1 MPEYKIKKLSDYKW
15 EVQKEEKSGMRV
27 PGIIFADREILETA
41 EREKT
46 LDQLVNVANLPGILK
61 ASFAMPDIHYGYGFP
76 IGGVAAFD
84 LEEGVISPGGVGYD
98 ISCGVRVLRTN
109 LDASDINSRLG
120 DIMYKLYGS
129 IPKGVGSKGTIKL
142 AKKQM
147 DKVFTLGAVWAVNQG
162 YGWQED
168 IEYTEEN
175 GCMDG
180 GNPDYVSDQ
189 ARDRGHDQA
198 GTLGSGN
205 HFIEVQKVAEV
216 FDDKSAAAM
225 GLYQNQIL
233 VMVHSGSR
241 GLGHQVC
248 SDYLRVMQQSRWS
261 GVIKLPDRQLAC
273 APISSQEGKRYFGA
287 MVCAVNYAMVNR
299 HCLAHWVRLA
309 FESVFGKSAEKMDM
323 GLVYDVSHNIAKIE
337 EHLING
343 SIRKVCVH
351 RKGATRAFGPLRPE
365 LPQKYKTTGQPVI
378 IPGDMG
384 RYSYIMAGTKK
395 AMEESFGSTCH
406 GAGRLMSRSRAQ
418 KEINGAK
425 LQKELLDKKG
435 IIVLAQSISG
445 LAEEAPD
452 AYKDVSKVV
461 EVVHNAGLSVKVA
474 RLEPLGVI
482 KG

>member
-1 MPEYKIKKLSDYKW
+1 MPEYKIKKLSDYKY
-15 EVQKEEKSGMRV
+15 EIQKEEKSGMRV
-27 PGIIFADREILETA
+27 PGIIFADKEILEIA
-41 EREKT
+41 EKEKT
-46 LDQLVNVANLPGILK
+46 LGQLINVANLPGILE
-61 ASFAMPDIHYGYGFP
+61 AALAMPDIHYGYGFP

-84 LEEGVISPGGVGYD
+84 LEDGVISPGGVGYD
-98 ISCGVRVLRTN
+98 ISCGVRLLRTN
-109 LDASDINSRLG
+109 IEAGDISSRLET
-120 DIMYKLYGS
+120 IMYKLYSS
-129 IPKGVGSKGTIKL
+129 IPKGVGSKGKIKL
-142 AKKQM
+142 AKQQM
-147 DKVFTLGAVWAVNQG
+147 DKLFMCGSGWAVKQG

-180 GNPDYVSDQ
+180 ANPDYVSNQ
-189 ARDRGHDQA
+189 AYGRGSDQA

-205 HFIEVQKVAEV
+205 HFIEVQKVAEI
-216 FDDKSAAAM
+216 FDSEAASAM
-225 GLYQNQIL
+225 GLYQNQVT
-233 VMVHSGSR
+233 VMIHSGSR
-241 GLGHQVC
+241 GLGHQIC
-248 SDYLRVMQQSRWS
+248 SDYLRIMQQSQWAGR
-261 GVIKLPDRQLAC
+261 IKLPDRQLAC

-309 FESVFGKSAEKMDM
+309 FESVFNKSAEKMDM

-337 EHLING
+337 EHMVNG
-343 SIRKVCVH
+343 SSKKVCVH
-351 RKGATRAFGPLRPE
+351 RKGATRAFVPSRPE
-365 LPQKYKTTGQPVI
+365 IPQKYKNMGQPVI

-384 RYSYIMAGTKK
+384 RYSYIMTGTKK

-418 KEINGAK
+418 KEIDGAK

-435 IIVLAQSISG
+435 IIVLAASISG

-452 AYKDVSKVV
+452 AYKDVSKIV
-461 EVVHNAGLSVKVA
+461 EIVHNAGLSKKVA

>member
-41 EREKT
+41 EKEKT
-46 LDQLVNVANLPGILK
+46 LDQLVNVANLQGILK

-76 IGGVAAFD
+76 IGGVAAFG

-109 LDASDINSRLG
+109 LDASDISSRLE
-120 DIMYKLYGS
+120 DIMYRLYGS

-142 AKKQM
+142 AKQQM
-147 DKVFTLGAVWAVNQG
+147 DKVFSLGAGWAVKQG
-162 YGWQED
+162 YGWQDD

-175 GCMDG
+175 GCMNG
-180 GNPDYVSDQ
+180 ANPGYVSDQ
-189 ARDRGHDQA
+189 AYGRGYDQV

-205 HFIEVQKVAEV
+205 HFIEVQRVAEI
-216 FDDKSAAAM
+216 FDDKAAAIM
-225 GLYQNQIL
+225 GLFQNQVT
-233 VMVHSGSR
+233 VMIHSGSR

-248 SDYLRVMQQSRWS
+248 SDYLRVMQQSQWTGR
-261 GVIKLPDRQLAC
+261 IKIPDRQLAC

-287 MVCAVNYAMVNR
+287 MVCAANYAIVNR

-323 GLVYDVSHNIAKIE
+323 SLVYDVSHNIAKIE

-343 SIRKVCVH
+343 STQKVCVH

-365 LPQKYKTTGQPVI
+365 LPQKYKNLGQPVI

-384 RYSYIMAGTKK
+384 RYSYILAGTKK

-445 LAEEAPD
+445 LAEESPD

-461 EVVHNAGLSVKVA
+461 EVVCNAGLSVKVA